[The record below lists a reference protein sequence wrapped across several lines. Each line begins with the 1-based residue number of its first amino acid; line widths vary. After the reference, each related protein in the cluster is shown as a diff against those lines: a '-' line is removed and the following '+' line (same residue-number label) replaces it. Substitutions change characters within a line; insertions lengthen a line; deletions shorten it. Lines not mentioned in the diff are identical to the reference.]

1 MKKYTEEDIRLAIDM
16 CKKHIIEVKTPPSI
30 DGMLDSKIETIE
42 CSYFLY
48 NLDIVRKRRKLE
60 VSNTTNKVIPPP
72 PKPPED
78 RYLREGCEPP
88 KPKNYK
94 D

>member
-16 CKKHIIEVKTPPSI
+16 CQKHIIEVKTPPSI
-30 DGMLDSKIETIE
+30 DGMLTSEIETIE

-60 VSNTTNKVIPPP
+60 VSNITNKVIPP
-72 PKPPED
+72 KPPES
-78 RYLREGCEPP
+78 RFLKEGKEPP
-88 KPKNYK
+88 KPKNFN